1 MITFLN
7 NASGFSASSGVFT
20 IEPGGPYPQAPF
32 LWNGTGPLPS
42 TPTDAANDSGCRI
55 EADPDLLGL
64 GVRIGVYAQ
73 CMANLITSL
82 ARPEEAE
89 TSVLLSQIS
98 LTGVFVGTV
107 FSIARNHI
115 PPSETMTAIWFGTID
130 FVLLYPLVVVSYFIS
145 TKPTEDGEEVKP
157 IGLSWFTVLVFLL
170 RFAGFTGLS
179 IWFWFVGLD
188 VPNAAQCM
196 DPRVFLFA
204 NLDAKGG
211 VRYAFYV
218 LTIAMAVAIVVLL
231 VVIICSLIEHQLEY
245 LGEDVS
251 FETRWEVQRPNWRLV
266 QAMRQA
272 SERMRRPPASRNP
285 TPPAEPDPPRVVS
298 SFSPSSQYGGEFAPG
313 NGEVLP
319 YNQQWIAPGPAT
331 LPYTSPVNLRHQQW
345 VAPGNLADPYPSP
358 GQLEQRLAPEKS
370 ATQLSIRHSQDDR
383 DNNSQIVLPETAPG
397 RRWSEMLEEWK
408 HWGAVAAWFIVGF
421 GIFAFA
427 ILALELQISWN
438 HMDGINTV
446 SSVGQLIPLMVGIFA
461 MLRALGLVFLAFK
474 GVTTGEK
481 KII

>member
-1 MITFLN
+1 M
-7 NASGFSASSGVFT
+7 FT
-20 IEPGGPYPQAPF
+20 IEPGGPYPEAPF

-42 TPTDAANDSGCRI
+42 TPTDAANDPGCRI

-82 ARPEEAE
+82 ARPKEVP
-89 TSVLLSQIS
+89 TSILFSQIS

-130 FVLLYPLVVVSYFIS
+130 FALLYPLAVVLYFIS
-145 TKPTEDGEEVKP
+145 GKPTEDGEEEKP
-157 IGLSWFTVLVFLL
+157 FKLSWFTVLVFLL

-188 VPNAAQCM
+188 VPNPAQCM

-218 LTIAMAVAIVVLL
+218 LTIAMAVAIAVLL
-231 VVIICSLIEHQLEY
+231 VVFIYSLSEHQLEY

-251 FETRWEVQRPNWRLV
+251 FETRWEVQWPNWRLI

-272 SERMRRPPASRNP
+272 SERMRRPPASRRP
-285 TPPAEPDPPRVVS
+285 TRPAEPDPPRVVP

-313 NGEVLP
+313 NGGVLP
-319 YNQQWIAPGPAT
+319 YNQQWIAPG

-345 VAPGNLADPYPSP
+345 VAPGNLADPNPSP
-358 GQLEQRLAPEKS
+358 GQLEQRPTPEKS
-370 ATQLSIRHSQDDR
+370 ATQLSIRHSQH
-383 DNNSQIVLPETAPG
+383 NSQTVLREAAPV
-397 RRWSEMLEEWK
+397 RRWSEILEEWK

-446 SSVGQLIPLMVGIFA
+446 SSVGQMIPLMVGIFA
-461 MLRALGLVFLAFK
+461 MLRALGLVFLAFT
-474 GVTTGEK
+474 GVTPGETN
-481 KII
+481 II